1 MARKRARRTHCPAC
15 DELLEAELSEAPSP
29 CCPACGERLVPVVV
43 APLWRR
49 IAASVV
55 DATILLATA
64 GMLNLLLLQLAD
76 GPALLG
82 DASGIDRLLRVLE
95 LDVADLLRPIAPL
108 ILMSAIYLVLFW
120 TLTGRTPGARLL
132 KLRVID
138 ERGRPPK
145 PVWAVLRVVAHL
157 AGLAAGALGWIWTA
171 LDPERRALH
180 DHVARTYVV
189 RDT

>member
-15 DELLEAELSEAPSP
+15 DEPLAAELSEAPSP
-29 CCPACGERLVPVVV
+29 CCPACDERLVPVVV

-49 IAASVV
+49 IAASFV
-55 DATILLATA
+55 DAVILLATA
-64 GMLNLLLLQLAD
+64 GLLNLLLLNFAD

-95 LDVADLLRPIAPL
+95 LDAADLIRPIAPM
-108 ILMSAIYLVLFW
+108 IVMSAIYLVLFW
-120 TLTGRTPGARLL
+120 TLTGKTPGARLL
-132 KLRVID
+132 KLRVVD

-145 PVWAVLRVVAHL
+145 PIWAALRVVAHL

-189 RDT
+189 RDA